1 MTHSDVIIGQVV
13 TSSVKLHQEAPF
25 IIYVPFIG
33 CVFCELLTGQP
44 LWPGRSDVD
53 QLYLIMSTQGNAIIC
68 SFVQEFIHPFINYL
82 SICPRIYSSIYQTIC
97 PLGDL
102 IPQHVKV
109 FQESSYFKD
118 TSIPCPDK
126 KVSLPRQ

>member
-1 MTHSDVIIGQVV
+1 MQL
-13 TSSVKLHQEAPF
+13 SVHLSEN
-25 IIYVPFIG
+25 
-33 CVFCELLTGQP
+33 L
-44 LWPGRSDVD
+44 
-53 QLYLIMSTQGNAIIC
+53 
-68 SFVQEFIHPFINYL
+68 FIHLLSFLFICL
-82 SICPRIYSSIYQTIC
+82 RIYSSIYQTIC